1 MYVQT
6 NFFDDNCD
14 VKKGEGG
21 WRCPLNMDNNTPI
34 TLPRSRCACG
44 VMKVRKEVHLQVDL
58 HTGPE
63 S

>member
-1 MYVQT
+1 M
-6 NFFDDNCD
+6 
-14 VKKGEGG
+14 
-21 WRCPLNMDNNTPI
+21 PPNMDNNTPI
-34 TLPRSRCACG
+34 TLPCSRCACG